1 MQCYILK
8 IGSIH
13 YHAERRRLRKVVI
26 SFLVAH
32 MLEDIFLLGMPHII
46 IDTSWLLYYLWLLY
60 DKTMK
65 NAEISMRPQ
74 TSDAW
79 IMFFTDYPRVL
90 GYLVDPMRQVVISG
104 LDYVYKYID

>member
-1 MQCYILK
+1 M
-8 IGSIH
+8 
-13 YHAERRRLRKVVI
+13 I

-32 MLEDIFLLGMPHII
+32 MLEDIFLLGTPHII
-46 IDTSWLLYYLWLLY
+46 IDTSWLLYYWYNLWLLC
-60 DKTMK
+60 DTMLK

-104 LDYVYKYID
+104 LEYVYKYIN